1 MPTPPPR
8 LYPATSFLG
17 VENYSASELK
27 TFDCANPILNK
38 WLTQFARTSNK
49 KGIATTVMAPSEE
62 KLPILG
68 YATVCASSIEKASL
82 SSQAQMGLGSYQVS
96 VVLIARLAISK
107 DTQGQGLG
115 KRFLMHIFHTV
126 ARSVKG
132 QDTGLAI
139 GARGVIVD
147 AKDDGAARFYTQY
160 GLELLSGQDSFPKRM
175 FIRTETILDS
185 IL

>member
-1 MPTPPPR
+1 
-8 LYPATSFLG
+8 
-17 VENYSASELK
+17 
-27 TFDCANPILNK
+27 
-38 WLTQFARTSNK
+38 
-49 KGIATTVMAPSEE
+49 
-62 KLPILG
+62 
-68 YATVCASSIEKASL
+68 
-82 SSQAQMGLGSYQVS
+82 
-96 VVLIARLAISK
+96 
-107 DTQGQGLG
+107 
-115 KRFLMHIFHTV
+115 MHIFHTV

-139 GARGVIVD
+139 GACGVIVD